1 MHTPGVRCPWQPSAS
16 PTTRQWLAR
25 STRRPR
31 DSAGWDRYS
40 QRRGR
45 HRGDTS
51 EGRFEAHR
59 AAVDVYLLGATAT
72 IDAAV
77 THSRRQRGGQAV
89 GIAPVAAAFGVPGGS
104 LYSASKAGLTRYLQS
119 LRGGLWKNSIT
130 VTTIAPGYIA
140 PPINEP
146 LGDKRPFLIGS
157 RTGLEH

>member
-1 MHTPGVRCPWQPSAS
+1 M
-16 PTTRQWLAR
+16 
-25 STRRPR
+25 
-31 DSAGWDRYS
+31 
-40 QRRGR
+40 
-45 HRGDTS
+45 
-51 EGRFEAHR
+51 
-59 AAVDVYLLGATAT
+59 
-72 IDAAV
+72 
-77 THSRRQRGGQAV
+77 